1 MIEASVS
8 GGSDRPR
15 TANLLGALALATADR
30 VERAT
35 QDAGGRSGTE
45 TAALVILTTALEGA
59 SQEELRWVLD
69 LTQTGTTRVVARLV
83 RAGLLEQRPGADG
96 RTRALVPTGPGRDV
110 AERALRARAQSLE
123 RLLEVLDD
131 AEQQA
136 AARLADKLLSGLTT
150 GGPRGARRVC
160 RLCDPVVCGHPAGT
174 CPVTRAARTS
184 DGDETCRPA

>member
-1 MIEASVS
+1 MTEASIPGES
-8 GGSDRPR
+8 GRPR
-15 TANLLGALALATADR
+15 TANLLGALSLATADR
-30 VERAT
+30 VERAM

-45 TAALVILTTALEGA
+45 TAALVILTTVLGGA

-123 RLLEVLDD
+123 RVLEVLDD
-131 AEQQA
+131 ADQQA
-136 AARLADKLLSGLTT
+136 AARLADRLLSGLSA

-160 RLCDPVVCGHPAGT
+160 RLCDPIVCGHPVGK
-174 CPVTRAARTS
+174 CPVTRAARAPDR
-184 DGDETCRPA
+184 DGTVEDI